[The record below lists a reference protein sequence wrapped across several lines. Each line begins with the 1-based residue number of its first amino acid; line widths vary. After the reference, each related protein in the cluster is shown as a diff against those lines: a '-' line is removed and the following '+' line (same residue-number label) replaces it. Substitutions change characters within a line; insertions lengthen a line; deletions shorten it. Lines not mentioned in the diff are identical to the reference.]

1 MKAESNPVPMW
12 LMRFVVVGHHFVWPL
27 FATTSL
33 STKVRS
39 DDWYTDDGPPVKEV
53 HPKTP
58 KRPPKEQLFLHR
70 PVKANVKVPRVY
82 DDYLKDFTKL
92 LQGPV
97 EAGPIERGPIH
108 IKGTVK
114 VPIKREKA
122 FKLRSHVDL
131 KPFGAVPIHKHRVT
145 VQVPI
150 KNHAGV
156 RTSRAVSSAPPT
168 TTVLRH
174 HQVSNTSAAVPE
186 AWSATKEPSL
196 LPMLD
201 PSALAGYELEH
212 HMPPPGGQAP
222 PGQPV
227 VFHSNAM
234 EFNIDIGRI
243 FAPAFFVAV
252 ILVLIF
258 AVCFSEP
265 EDNVSDESRSD
276 SAKMAYPKSVE
287 DTTALALR
295 TANTKANLLM
305 LESSPGTWART
316 YRRADR
322 TSQEALEL
330 LFRCNIIPGDEFAVS
345 NVSQEHIDECVWI
358 STQMLREKSLGE
370 WVEEWP
376 QAMKTF
382 EESVTACFAARTDVI
397 SNLYGL
403 SPPNSPQTPARS
415 ETGIMDCRVPGMP
428 TPGSSLP
435 RDCRST
441 ASPGTARSVGYATQ
455 DQTNIMRSV
464 RDRLSVT
471 NADLQDVSTNQRVSV
486 RPPLSM
492 PSQADSR
499 SSVVSRCREIMSTIP
514 TQASLHSSN
523 LSGSGPRLDTDAR
536 QVENPAP
543 DSPWESPATLLRE
556 IPPTVPSSLATLG
569 RLDSYPPSE
578 RQVVGT
584 PGNPGRQPVDSSA
597 TLAGDLPL
605 PKEQGVNF
613 ASLVAGLEGT
623 TPKSKPDLPSAF
635 LAGAAAHSWEP
646 PPRWGSG
653 IAGTTPYG
661 SVARWPS
668 GLPGTSPQQKEIVPR
683 EVPAASLSPR
693 GASAPV
699 SFVNPFSLT
708 PREPR
713 NIARLLR
720 QDAAVPSSS
729 DDPFASLKQL
739 PGKSS
744 DTSLS

>member
-1 MKAESNPVPMW
+1 MW
-12 LMRFVVVGHHFVWPL
+12 LIRFIVCGHHFVWPSL
-27 FATTSL
+27 ATTSL
-33 STKVRS
+33 STNVRS
-39 DDWYTDDGPPVKEV
+39 ADWYPDERPPVKEV

-70 PVKANVKVPRVY
+70 PVKASVKVPRVY
-82 DDYLKDFTKL
+82 DDYLKDFTRL
-92 LQGPV
+92 LQGP
-97 EAGPIERGPIH
+97 IEGGPIH
-108 IKGTVK
+108 IKGTVN

-122 FKLRSHVDL
+122 FKLRSHGTL
-131 KPFGAVPIHKHRVT
+131 KPFGAAPIHKHRVT

-150 KNHAGV
+150 KRDQARV

-174 HQVSNTSAAVPE
+174 HQVSNSSAAVPE
-186 AWSATKEPSL
+186 KWSATKEPSL

-201 PSALAGYELEH
+201 HDAPAGYKLEPR
-212 HMPPPGGQAP
+212 MAPPGRQAP

-234 EFNIDIGRI
+234 EFNINIGRI

-252 ILVLIF
+252 ILALIF
-258 AVCFSEP
+258 ALCFSEP
-265 EDNVSDESRSD
+265 EDIVNDESRSD
-276 SAKMAYPKSVE
+276 NAKSAYPKSFE
-287 DTTALALR
+287 DTAGLALQ

-305 LESSPGTWART
+305 LENSPGTWART

-330 LFRCNIIPGDEFAVS
+330 LFRCNIIPVDEFAVS

-397 SNLYGL
+397 SNLYGQ
-403 SPPNSPQTPARS
+403 SPPNSPPMS
-415 ETGIMDCRVPGMP
+415 ETGFMDCRVPGMP

-455 DQTNIMRSV
+455 DPANILRSV
-464 RDRLSVT
+464 RDRLSIT
-471 NADLQDVSTNQRVSV
+471 NAALQDVSTSQRVSV
-486 RPPLSM
+486 RPPLST

-514 TQASLHSSN
+514 THASLHSSN
-523 LSGSGPRLDTDAR
+523 LSGSGPRLDSDAR
-536 QVENPAP
+536 AAKNPAP
-543 DSPWESPATLLRE
+543 GSPWESPSSDTPFRE

-578 RQVVGT
+578 RQVAGT

-597 TLAGDLPL
+597 SLVGDLPL
-605 PKEQGVNF
+605 PREHGVSF
-613 ASLVAGLEGT
+613 AGLVAGLEGT

-635 LAGAAAHSWEP
+635 LAGAAPHSWEP
-646 PPRWGSG
+646 SPRWSSG
-653 IAGTTPYG
+653 TAGTTPHG
-661 SVARWPS
+661 SMARWSS
-668 GLPGTSPQQKEIVPR
+668 GLPGTTPQQQEIVPR
-683 EVPAASLSPR
+683 EIPATSLSPR
-693 GASAPV
+693 GPIGPAPL
-699 SFVNPFSLT
+699 VNPPSLT
-708 PREPR
+708 PREPS
-713 NIARLLR
+713 NITRPLR

-729 DDPFASLKQL
+729 DDPFASSKELQA
-739 PGKSS
+739 KSS

>member
-1 MKAESNPVPMW
+1 
-12 LMRFVVVGHHFVWPL
+12 
-27 FATTSL
+27 
-33 STKVRS
+33 
-39 DDWYTDDGPPVKEV
+39 
-53 HPKTP
+53 
-58 KRPPKEQLFLHR
+58 
-70 PVKANVKVPRVY
+70 
-82 DDYLKDFTKL
+82 
-92 LQGPV
+92 
-97 EAGPIERGPIH
+97 
-108 IKGTVK
+108 
-114 VPIKREKA
+114 
-122 FKLRSHVDL
+122 
-131 KPFGAVPIHKHRVT
+131 
-145 VQVPI
+145 
-150 KNHAGV
+150 
-156 RTSRAVSSAPPT
+156 
-168 TTVLRH
+168 
-174 HQVSNTSAAVPE
+174 
-186 AWSATKEPSL
+186 
-196 LPMLD
+196 
-201 PSALAGYELEH
+201 
-212 HMPPPGGQAP
+212 
-222 PGQPV
+222 
-227 VFHSNAM
+227 
-234 EFNIDIGRI
+234 
-243 FAPAFFVAV
+243 
-252 ILVLIF
+252 
-258 AVCFSEP
+258 
-265 EDNVSDESRSD
+265 
-276 SAKMAYPKSVE
+276 
-287 DTTALALR
+287 
-295 TANTKANLLM
+295 
-305 LESSPGTWART
+305 
-316 YRRADR
+316 
-322 TSQEALEL
+322 
-330 LFRCNIIPGDEFAVS
+330 
-345 NVSQEHIDECVWI
+345 
-358 STQMLREKSLGE
+358 MLREKSLGE

-397 SNLYGL
+397 SNLYGQ
-403 SPPNSPQTPARS
+403 SPPNSPQTPAMS
-415 ETGIMDCRVPGMP
+415 ETGFMDCRVPGMP

-441 ASPGTARSVGYATQ
+441 ASPGTARSVGYAAQ

-536 QVENPAP
+536 QAENPAP

-613 ASLVAGLEGT
+613 AGLVAGLEGT

-635 LAGAAAHSWEP
+635 LAGAAPHSWEP

-653 IAGTTPYG
+653 IAGTTPFG

-668 GLPGTSPQQKEIVPR
+668 GLPGTTPQQKEIVPR
-683 EVPAASLSPR
+683 EIPAASLSPR
-693 GASAPV
+693 RASGPV
-699 SFVNPFSLT
+699 PLVNPPSLT

-713 NIARLLR
+713 NITRLLR

-729 DDPFASLKQL
+729 DDPFASLKEL